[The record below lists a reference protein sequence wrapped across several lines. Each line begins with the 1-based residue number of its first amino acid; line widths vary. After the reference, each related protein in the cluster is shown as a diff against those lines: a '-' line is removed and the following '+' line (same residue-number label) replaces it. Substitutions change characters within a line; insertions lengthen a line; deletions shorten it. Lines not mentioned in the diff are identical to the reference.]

1 MTLVTGDDAQTVCV
15 ACAVATNMCQRCGR
29 SCCNRHYTLAAAL
42 ADGAPVSV
50 AALVSG
56 RPGGSL
62 GGGEPEFVAYLLGG
76 LAERYPIPLELGG
89 EPMRGGVAEAY
100 RAAWIAG
107 THLCVYCRASVA
119 QESAL
124 RYQQDVEREAALVAA
139 RQAHEAERA
148 AAVRAEEEQRAAA
161 EEARVRAVHAA
172 HLARVPAG
180 VPAEAELRH
189 RREVV
194 TAEARAVRTR
204 SRNAQHDRNRLR
216 SGPFLLDLAVSTAWR
231 AIVLQ
236 LAAVVL
242 LAIVLPDGAGWQ
254 LLGLALLAAALAP
267 FLAATVRQRV
277 RHRVDVA
284 GVEELGGTPPT
295 PVVVGLTA
303 LTLFVAGAVAARVL
317 LSDVDRGVA
326 TALVLVTDL
335 LLAFAA
341 VMPAANRQA
350 ELDAVIAQE
359 RPAIDHLRAQRDEVE
374 GLLAHYRCGEP
385 NCLFDDRG
393 S

>member
-1 MTLVTGDDAQTVCV
+1 MTGDDAQTVCA
-15 ACAVATNMCQRCGR
+15 ACTRATNVCQRCGR

-42 ADGAPVSV
+42 AEGAPVSV

-56 RPGGSL
+56 RPGGTT

-76 LAERYPIPLELGG
+76 LAERYPIPTELAG
-89 EPMRGGVAEAY
+89 EPMRGGAAEAY

-107 THLCVYCRASVA
+107 THVCVFCRSSVA

-124 RYQQDVEREAALVAA
+124 RYQQEFEREAALVAA
-139 RQAHEAERA
+139 QQAREAEVA
-148 AAVRAEEEQRAAA
+148 AALRAEEEQRAAA

-172 HLARVPAG
+172 HLAKLPDG
-180 VPAEAELRH
+180 VPAEAELR
-189 RREVV
+189 RRRD
-194 TAEARAVRTR
+194 AIMNEARAVRTR

-216 SGPFLLDLAVSTAWR
+216 SVPFLLDLAVSTAWR

-242 LAIVLPDGAGWQ
+242 LAIVLPGGTGWQ
-254 LLGLALLAAALAP
+254 LLGLALMAVALAP
-267 FLAATVRQRV
+267 FLAATVRRRV
-277 RHRVDVA
+277 RHRVEVA
-284 GVEELGGTPPT
+284 GVGELGGSSPT
-295 PVVVGLTA
+295 PVVLGLTA
-303 LTLFVAGAVAARVL
+303 LTLFVAGAVTARVL
-317 LSDVDRGVA
+317 LSDVDTGVA
-326 TALVLVTDL
+326 TALVLVLDL

-341 VMPAANRQA
+341 VLPAASRQA

-359 RPAIDHLRAQRDEVE
+359 RPAVDHLRAQRDEVE
-374 GLLAHYRCGEP
+374 GFLAHYRCGEP
-385 NCLFDDRG
+385 NCPFDDRG